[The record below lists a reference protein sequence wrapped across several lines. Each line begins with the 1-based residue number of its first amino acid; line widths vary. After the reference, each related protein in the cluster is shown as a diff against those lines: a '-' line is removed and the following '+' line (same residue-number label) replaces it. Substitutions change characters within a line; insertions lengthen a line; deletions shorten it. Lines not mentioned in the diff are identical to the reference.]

1 MNVLGCAAM
10 KVIEAH
16 IISVAEPELPGAATV
31 GGLWTCINSALFKS
45 STLKIVISGAVA
57 AAAWNVFFL
66 LGAGPR
72 AYPSRME
79 PESAP
84 GSWSPGA
91 GGVQSSGGSAIL
103 NIIINCV
110 LPIF

>member
-31 GGLWTCINSALFKS
+31 GWLWTCINSALFKS

-57 AAAWNVFFL
+57 AAAWNVFFCL
-66 LGAGPR
+66 EPDPEPTQVEWSRSRLRDLGHLV
-72 AYPSRME
+72 
-79 PESAP
+79 PEASNQVAAP
-84 GSWSPGA
+84 
-91 GGVQSSGGSAIL
+91 Q
-103 NIIINCV
+103 
-110 LPIF
+110 F